1 MKNQNFE
8 TKRPKRFK
16 QNLWGVKLKLRFKR
30 SWGPSNS
37 RKAASLKSCES
48 SQSPG
53 TSTKHVDTLTHSW
66 LLLIFKSYANSLSSP
81 KLVRLLSILSAKR
94 KLLHS
99 PCINKPSAAPPA
111 LWLPPALPRSTR
123 RCTRCHR
130 SLSEKSKACT
140 QQTHL
145 FLYKRDLDER
155 VERDVFDIVLRWL
168 MYSPLFHKIVYC
180 CLWIRIKI

>member
-1 MKNQNFE
+1 MKTSFTKFETSEFWTNMKNQNFE

-66 LLLIFKSYANSLSSP
+66 LLLIFKSYANSLKFPKVGQIFVNCVCKTEASPFSMHTKTVGGTASPLTSSGIAT
-81 KLVRLLSILSAKR
+81 LNETLYTLSSQPFWK
-94 KLLHS
+94 KQS
-99 PCINKPSAAPPA
+99 VYTTN
-111 LWLPPALPRSTR
+111 T
-123 RCTRCHR
+123 
-130 SLSEKSKACT
+130 SLS
-140 QQTHL
+140 L
-145 FLYKRDLDER
+145 
-155 VERDVFDIVLRWL
+155 
-168 MYSPLFHKIVYC
+168 
-180 CLWIRIKI
+180 